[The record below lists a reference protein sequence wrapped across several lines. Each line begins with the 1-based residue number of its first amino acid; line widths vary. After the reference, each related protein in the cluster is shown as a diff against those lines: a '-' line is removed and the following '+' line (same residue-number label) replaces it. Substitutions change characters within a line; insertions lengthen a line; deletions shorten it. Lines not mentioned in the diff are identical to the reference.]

1 MPKRVLQGVV
11 VGDKNKKTIVVSVKR
26 RYIHPFYKKIVNSSK
41 KYQVH
46 NESGNYKVG
55 DKVEI
60 IESRPYSKTKHFEV
74 LNKIEVE
81 KNDSSRK

>member
-11 VGDKNKKTIVVSVKR
+11 VGDKNKKTLVVSVIR
-26 RYIHPFYKKIVNSSK
+26 RTIHPLYKKTVNFSK

-46 NESGNYKVG
+46 NEAGSYKIG
-55 DKVEI
+55 DKIEI

-74 LNKIEVE
+74 LNKAQA
-81 KNDSSRK
+81 